1 MQQHKIIED
10 YLDNVVPEKISP
22 QKQDELRAELESHIY
37 DRVDFYMES
46 GYDEE
51 TALKKAVEQMGE
63 TESVKRNFSAL
74 YYDSTPK
81 AIFLFSGICIFNLLS
96 VIAAVGYMNFVDP
109 IIYSFPSVAVLSV
122 FLAVFVFLVVY
133 TIKCKRQ
140 NLRKQHMGIVSA
152 FVLVSLGSF
161 VTSGIFFPII
171 NAGKLVVRYVTA
183 FPGDGSDLDI
193 YFANIIAVIL
203 FTVLSFVAYNK
214 GGAFRKKPYRLSL
227 KQITAILSVLCLC
240 FLVLYGFAFAKYEWW
255 YNQEKITETSEEE
268 YCSFISAEQWKL
280 YDGIEER
287 SHISETEKSLTE
299 KGFVKQKSYEDF
311 IESYIF
317 PYSTQELL
325 EERIASSGGSGY
337 SIFSYTHTMDN
348 EDEYDDMISCILVSY
363 NENGEIIYKLFIPDL
378 DIDYSGCYLNYNDGY
393 ETREWCGNLQKG
405 ENCEEALKFI
415 RGTGAR
421 VIEDKNFKGE
431 NSESKYNIYLE
442 CYYPFNPDFI
452 DFLFNRYEDVSYC
465 YHVEIISENG
475 IIADYKVSTE

>member
-1 MQQHKIIED
+1 MQRPEFVED
-10 YLDNVVPEKISP
+10 YLDSVIPEKISLKT
-22 QKQDELRAELESHIY
+22 QSELREELESHIY
-37 DRVDFYMES
+37 DRADFYIEI

-63 TESVKRNFSAL
+63 TESVKRNFNAL
-74 YYDSTPK
+74 YYDSTSK
-81 AIFLFSGICIFNLLS
+81 AIFLFSGICIWNLLAI
-96 VIAAVGYMNFVDP
+96 IAAWGYMNFVDP
-109 IIYSFPSVAVLSV
+109 IMYSLPSVAVLAV

-140 NLRKQHMGIVSA
+140 NLRKQHIGIVAA
-152 FVLVSLGSF
+152 FVLISLGSF
-161 VTSGIFFPII
+161 ITSGIFFPII
-171 NAGKLVVRYVTA
+171 NAGKLVVRYVTT

-203 FTVLSFVAYNK
+203 FTVLSFIAYDK

-255 YNQEKITETSEEE
+255 YNQEKITETSEKE

-287 SHISETEKSLTE
+287 SYISETEKSLTE

-348 EDEYDDMISCILVSY
+348 EDEYDDIISCILVSY
-363 NENGEIIYKLFIPDL
+363 NENGEIIYKLFIPDM

-393 ETREWCGNLQKG
+393 ETREWCGNLRKG
-405 ENCEEALKFI
+405 ENCEEALNFI

-442 CYYPFNPDFI
+442 CYHPFNPDFI
-452 DFLFNRYEDVSYC
+452 DFLFNRYEDVSYS
-465 YHVEIISENG
+465 YRIEIISENG
-475 IIADYKVSTE
+475 IIADYKVLTE